1 MMNDIL
7 IDKEV
12 DILSSLIVVGSQWG
26 DEGKGKIID
35 FLAEKADVV
44 VRYSG
49 GNNAGHTVV
58 VGDEEYKLHLI
69 PSGILYGGKPC
80 VISAGVVID
89 PQVLLSEIEYLN
101 EKGISTDNL
110 RIDERA
116 HIIFPYHKSLD
127 ALEEEKRGNEKIG
140 TTKRGIGPC
149 YRDKTERTGIRV
161 CDMLSDTF
169 RAKLERNVSAQN
181 KTIRSVY
188 DTDGFDF
195 DEIYEAYTGYAKQME
210 KYVADTSVTVF
221 NAIKED
227 KKVLFE
233 GAQGT
238 LLDLDYGTY
247 PYVTSSNPVA
257 GGVCTGAG
265 IGPTMIND
273 VVGVVKAYTTRVGKG
288 PFPTELFDEYGERLR
303 TVGHEFGTTTGRSRR
318 CGWFDAVIVKYAVRI
333 NGLTSMALTKLD
345 VMSGFEKIRICIGYE
360 KDGSIISDFPSS
372 IEELSKCKPVYE
384 EVDGW
389 NEDITGVE
397 SFEDLPQN
405 AKAYVERLEEL
416 CGVRASI
423 VAIGPK
429 RSQTIVRTQ
438 LY

>member
-1 MMNDIL
+1 M
-7 IDKEV
+7 
-12 DILSSLIVVGSQWG
+12 SSLVVVGSQWG

-58 VGDEEYKLHLI
+58 VGEEEYKLHLI
-69 PSGILYGGKPC
+69 PSGILYGDTPC
-80 VISAGVVID
+80 IISAGVVVD
-89 PQVLLSEIEYLN
+89 PEVLLSEIKYLN
-101 EKGISTDNL
+101 ERGITTDNL

-116 HIIFPYHKSLD
+116 HVIFPYHKSLD
-127 ALEEEKRGNEKIG
+127 ILSEKRRGSEEIG

-149 YRDKTERTGIRV
+149 YRDKTDRIGIRV
-161 CDMLSDTF
+161 CDMLTDSF
-169 RAKLERNVSAQN
+169 KEKLEGNVAFQN
-181 KTIRSVY
+181 KLIRAVY
-188 DTDGFDF
+188 DSDGFDF
-195 DEIYEAYTGYAKQME
+195 QEMYEKYIGYAEQIK
-210 KYVADTSVTVF
+210 KYVTDTSVIVF
-221 NAIKED
+221 EAIKSG

-257 GGVCTGAG
+257 GGVCTGTG
-265 IGPTMIND
+265 IGPTMINE

-288 PFPTELFDEYGERLR
+288 PFPTELFDEDGERMR

-318 CGWFDAVIVKYAVRI
+318 CGWFDAVILRYAVRI

-345 VMSGFEKIRICIGYE
+345 VMSGFEKIKICVGYKKGDIMLTE
-360 KDGSIISDFPSS
+360 FPAS
-372 IEELSKCKPVYE
+372 IEELSKCEPVFE
-384 EVDGW
+384 ELDGW
-389 NEDITGVE
+389 NEDITSVR
-397 SFEDLPQN
+397 SFDELPEN
-405 AKAYVERLEEL
+405 AKKYVSRLEEL
-416 CGVRASI
+416 CGVKASI
-423 VAIGPK
+423 VAVGPK
-429 RSQTIVRTQ
+429 RDQTMVLKE

>member
-1 MMNDIL
+1 M
-7 IDKEV
+7 
-12 DILSSLIVVGSQWG
+12 SSLIVVGSQWG

-58 VGDEEYKLHLI
+58 VGEEEYKLHLI
-69 PSGILYGGKPC
+69 PSGILYGDQIC
-80 VISAGVVID
+80 IISAGVVID

-101 EKGISTDNL
+101 QKGISTDNL

-127 ALEEEKRGNEKIG
+127 VLEEEKRGSEKIG

-149 YRDKTERTGIRV
+149 YRDKTERMGIRV

-169 RAKLERNVSAQN
+169 KAKLERNVSAQN
-181 KTIRSVY
+181 KLIRAVY
-188 DTDGFDF
+188 DNDGFGF
-195 DEIYEAYTGYAKQME
+195 DEIYEQYKGYAEQMK
-210 KYVADTSVTVF
+210 KYVSDTSITVF
-221 NAIKED
+221 NAIKEG

-265 IGPTMIND
+265 VGPTMINE

-288 PFPTELFDEYGERLR
+288 PFPTELFDADGERLR

-333 NGLTSMALTKLD
+333 NGLTSMSLTKLD
-345 VMSGFEKIRICIGYE
+345 VMSGFEKIKICVGY
-360 KDGSIISDFPSS
+360 KKGDQIISEFPSN
-372 IEELSKCKPVYE
+372 IEDLSKCEPVYE

-389 NEDITGVE
+389 NEDITGIDK
-397 SFEDLPQN
+397 FEDLPEN
-405 AKAYVERLEEL
+405 AKAYVKKLEEL
-416 CGVRASI
+416 CGVNASI
-423 VAIGPK
+423 VAVGPK
-429 RSQTIVRTQ
+429 RTQTIVRTE